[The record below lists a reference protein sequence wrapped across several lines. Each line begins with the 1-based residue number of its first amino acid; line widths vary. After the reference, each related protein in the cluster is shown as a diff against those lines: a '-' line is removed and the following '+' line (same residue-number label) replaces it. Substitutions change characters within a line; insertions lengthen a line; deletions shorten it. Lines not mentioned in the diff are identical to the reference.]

1 MMKSGATTLWES
13 WDGHGSHD
21 HPALGSPDVWFYT
34 GLAGIRPAAPG
45 YRKILIKPAVVGDL
59 TWVRAEQDTPY
70 GAVRSSWRVADGHF
84 WLDVTIPPNTDATVY
99 VPASRPE
106 SVTESNGSAGRSAG
120 VRFVRSEAGFAVYE
134 VGSGHYTFSSARD

>member
-1 MMKSGATTLWES
+1 
-13 WDGHGSHD
+13 
-21 HPALGSPDVWFYT
+21 
-34 GLAGIRPAAPG
+34 
-45 YRKILIKPAVVGDL
+45 LIKPAVVGDL
-59 TWVRAEQDTPY
+59 TWVRAEQVTPY

-106 SVTESNGSAGRSAG
+106 SVTESNGPAGRSAG